1 MEMWGIWSKEEVLG
15 GAEGETGTKKKKG
28 CRCKGQI
35 LPEVLF
41 KNGFSFFRIS
51 LQPQFRSL
59 ALTQCLNSNGSM
71 STLEAGQQSLDVSTH
86 LCAALPTL
94 SSAASPLGGSRA
106 TLWLHF

>member
-1 MEMWGIWSKEEVLG
+1 MGLREKQEQ
-15 GAEGETGTKKKKG
+15 KKKKG

-59 ALTQCLNSNGSM
+59 ALTPMPEFQWQHVYLETQVSRASM
-71 STLEAGQQSLDVSTH
+71 LTH
-86 LCAALPTL
+86 LCVALPTL
-94 SSAASPLGGSRA
+94 SSAASPLGGS
-106 TLWLHF
+106 

>member
-1 MEMWGIWSKEEVLG
+1 MEMWGIWMKEEVRG
-15 GAEGETGTKKKKG
+15 GAEGETGAKKKG

-41 KNGFSFFRIS
+41 KNGFSFLRIS

-59 ALTQCLNSNGSM
+59 ALTPMPEFQWQHVHLETQVSRASM
-71 STLEAGQQSLDVSTH
+71 LTH

-94 SSAASPLGGSRA
+94 SSAASLLGGS
-106 TLWLHF
+106 